1 MATTTKTRTPRSSS
15 TNRSATGTSRSSS
28 SSNAGS
34 ANAGSEDSIVARA
47 GRSFKE
53 RPYTSAA
60 IATGA
65 VTVAAAATAAGAF
78 LLSRRDKSF
87 KEASAELTS
96 RVKDGIASAGASAK
110 GLGQRG
116 TGFFRGNGNDSNR
129 ARSQHDISEEALT
142 LKETGSARN
151 AREDRSTNIKA
162 GAIAY

>member
-1 MATTTKTRTPRSSS
+1 MATTTKTKAPRSSS
-15 TNRSATGTSRSSS
+15 TNRTTTGTSRSSS
-28 SSNAGS
+28 SSS
-34 ANAGSEDSIVARA
+34 ASSASGRSDDSIVARA

-96 RVKDGIASAGASAK
+96 RVKDGFASAGASAK

-116 TGFFRGNGNDSNR
+116 TGFFRGDGRDESRN
-129 ARSQHDISEEALT
+129 QHDIAEEALT
-142 LKETGSARN
+142 LKETGSAKS

>member
-1 MATTTKTRTPRSSS
+1 MATTTKTRAPRSSS
-15 TNRSATGTSRSSS
+15 TNRTTTGTSRSSS
-28 SSNAGS
+28 SASS
-34 ANAGSEDSIVARA
+34 ASGRSDDSIVARA

-96 RVKDGIASAGASAK
+96 RVKDGFASAGASAK

-116 TGFFRGNGNDSNR
+116 TGFFRGDGRDESRN
-129 ARSQHDISEEALT
+129 QHDIAEEALT
-142 LKETGSARN
+142 LKETGSAKS

-162 GAIAY
+162 GTIAY

>member
-1 MATTTKTRTPRSSS
+1 MATTTKTRAPRSSS
-15 TNRSATGTSRSSS
+15 TNRTTTGTSRSSS
-28 SSNAGS
+28 SASS
-34 ANAGSEDSIVARA
+34 ASGRSDDSIVARA

-96 RVKDGIASAGASAK
+96 RVKDGFASAGASAK

-116 TGFFRGNGNDSNR
+116 TGFFRGDGRDESRN
-129 ARSQHDISEEALT
+129 QHDIAEEALT
-142 LKETGSARN
+142 LKETGSAKS